1 MSEQKKAEE
10 FGITEDDVSE
20 IRQDINKFRF
30 ELVEILRKN
39 RFDVGKVGKGDNY
52 CGGRRAKQMER
63 RIMKGFNLD
72 IHDLVKDAFDKQDKS
87 KTVDIFQVMAEA
99 MNKNKSSQFQSE
111 FSRLNLDND
120 EANQYSPATMAAA
133 KKFKRFLGKRLKP
146 EPTFGE
152 KLLPNAPSINKEN
165 DNHIDFKYQSL
176 TAPNSPY
183 LNRGILSES
192 SPKKESTEQ
201 LKKQMMSAAMIPCTI
216 TLKVPGGD
224 QGSTITTSS
233 REAKGHSSEIRN
245 SISYIKDMTGNK
257 SKEENGGV
265 LDQFNKSN
273 NKYSFQELA
282 NNIEENGKDGRIQK
296 YTNYSSPS
304 NQQADQSRK
313 TMSSVSSPGKDVNQ
327 GETDLTHHN
336 SHSEKN
342 FPEDKDCKALSP
354 IHRLL
359 ERNAIRNAAGALTTP
374 DKTLPNTSCS
384 KLTSVRRPNQVT
396 SGWI

>member
-39 RFDVGKVGKGDNY
+39 RFDVGKVGKGDGY

-72 IHDLVKDAFDKQDKS
+72 IHDLVKDAFDKQDKT

-99 MNKNKSSQFQSE
+99 MNKNKTSQFQSD
-111 FSRLNLDND
+111 FSRLNFSNE
-120 EANQYSPATMAAA
+120 EAKQYSPATMAAA
-133 KKFKRFLGKRLKP
+133 KKFKKFLGNRLKP
-146 EPTFGE
+146 EPTFSE
-152 KLLPNAPSINKEN
+152 KLLPSSSSLNKEN

-183 LNRGILSES
+183 LNRGILSET
-192 SPKKESTEQ
+192 SPKKESKEART
-201 LKKQMMSAAMIPCTI
+201 KQMINAAVIPCTI
-216 TLKVPGGD
+216 TLKVPGD
-224 QGSTITTSS
+224 QKRTITTSS
-233 REAKGHSSEIRN
+233 KEPNRYSSKIRN
-245 SISYIKDMTGNK
+245 SMSHLKEAAGMKNK
-257 SKEENGGV
+257 EKNGG
-265 LDQFNKSN
+265 LDQSNKRSHC
-273 NKYSFQELA
+273 QLA
-282 NNIEENGKDGRIQK
+282 NNCEEDKRDGKIHK
-296 YTNYSSPS
+296 YSNYSHSDLGNDVCRQNQTMASSPGKGVHP
-304 NQQADQSRK
+304 AGTDIACDK
-313 TMSSVSSPGKDVNQ
+313 SSPGKDQNPS
-327 GETDLTHHN
+327 GE
-336 SHSEKN
+336 SEMA
-342 FPEDKDCKALSP
+342 ALSP

-359 ERNAIRNAAGALTTP
+359 ERNAIRSSVSASAPAEAATNA
-374 DKTLPNTSCS
+374 SCS